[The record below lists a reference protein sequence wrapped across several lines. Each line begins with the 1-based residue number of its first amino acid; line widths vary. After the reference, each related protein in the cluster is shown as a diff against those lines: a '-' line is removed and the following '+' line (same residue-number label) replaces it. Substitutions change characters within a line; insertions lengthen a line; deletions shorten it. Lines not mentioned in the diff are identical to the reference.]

1 MYDVLAL
8 IWHAKTE
15 CRYQKFYINKF
26 WNRLF
31 FKLKINK
38 VEKIKKNPRTEG
50 RKRRGRS
57 GSETSTP
64 TRSSD
69 ADGRRLPVEPPMA
82 GSGTATASYSLLG
95 PVVWLTG
102 GPSPPGT
109 FSTSLLDPS
118 REPNL
123 GSLSTSS
130 TSPNPLH
137 STAAS
142 PAARRLIPSPQP
154 QVGTCQRG
162 FSPTDSP
169 GFLPRSPLHPCFFF
183 FWVLACP
190 SLTNVAMVFL
200 GCSCCSK
207 EAWRRGV
214 KKRSPSTS
222 SRFCVVRQLLPS
234 FASSSSS
241 SAHGWYR
248 AQSY

>member
-38 VEKIKKNPRTEG
+38 VEKIKKNPRTEE

-95 PVVWLTG
+95 PVV
-102 GPSPPGT
+102 
-109 FSTSLLDPS
+109 
-118 REPNL
+118 
-123 GSLSTSS
+123 
-130 TSPNPLH
+130 
-137 STAAS
+137 
-142 PAARRLIPSPQP
+142 
-154 QVGTCQRG
+154 
-162 FSPTDSP
+162 
-169 GFLPRSPLHPCFFF
+169 
-183 FWVLACP
+183 
-190 SLTNVAMVFL
+190 
-200 GCSCCSK
+200 
-207 EAWRRGV
+207 
-214 KKRSPSTS
+214 
-222 SRFCVVRQLLPS
+222 
-234 FASSSSS
+234 
-241 SAHGWYR
+241 
-248 AQSY
+248 